1 LKGHRANALGI
12 RGKPD
17 GRALFEPAE
26 AITVMFADGDITTP
40 EGPIRVE
47 EYAVLGRIISAIR
60 AGANF

>member
-1 LKGHRANALGI
+1 
-12 RGKPD
+12 
-17 GRALFEPAE
+17 
-26 AITVMFADGDITTP
+26 MFADGDITTP